1 MCHCNQNGK
10 TVKSVEVISES
21 SNMVLTK
28 ELNDW
33 ILDEELIN
41 PVTLLVATDGN
52 LGKQLLASRE
62 KERGQIGRAHV

>member
-1 MCHCNQNGK
+1 
-10 TVKSVEVISES
+10 
-21 SNMVLTK
+21 MVLTK

-41 PVTLLVATDGN
+41 PLTLLVATDGN

-62 KERGQIGRAHV
+62 KERGRIVGVNFCHRQRPR

>member
-1 MCHCNQNGK
+1 
-10 TVKSVEVISES
+10 
-21 SNMVLTK
+21 MVLTK

-41 PVTLLVATDGN
+41 PLTLLVATDGN

-62 KERGQIGRAHV
+62 KERGRIVGVNFCHRQPPR